1 MAPRSLANV
10 QNTDNP
16 SPCALSTEEI
26 LTKHRRAF
34 QSLRQFSDILS
45 DSQWNHSDKPNIEL
59 EDIAEVWMSLYE
71 SAERRFR
78 RSLEGGES

>member
-1 MAPRSLANV
+1 MATQSLSEVPYA
-10 QNTDNP
+10 DNP
-16 SPCALSTEEI
+16 SICALSTEEI

-34 QSLRQFSDILS
+34 LSLRQFTDILS
-45 DSQWNHSDKPNIEL
+45 DSQWSHTDSPRIEL
-59 EDIAEVWMSLYE
+59 EDIAEVWMALYE